1 MSGQSPLADNV
12 STFSKSSAF
21 TPGDAYSFRVRIA
34 DKIELPGKFDPA
46 LYLQF
51 NPRIAGRVAV
61 VCPAN
66 GGLCAE
72 LLRRGVREVVAFEPR
87 NQYFKA
93 IAAVAQF
100 VERGLGRTFAV
111 HTRMPT
117 VADGE
122 FETIFWPEGLE
133 DLRDPKIPFEQTLAC
148 LAPGGNLY
156 IEVHHGSHGALPK
169 NTNCWRPSI
178 AAFEQSVAS
187 LGSWPIRAKFSGR
200 NAMRQIYTIHDTRE
214 PILVT
219 PDEPAPAPQPIPAA
233 EVESPPPEVVTPSV
247 SVPAS
252 ELREA
257 EELAAFDEPGDPP
270 IVRPT
275 EQPITPRRGRRKSH
289 Q

>member
-1 MSGQSPLADNV
+1 MSSSTPLADSV

-34 DKIELPGKFDPA
+34 DRIELPGKFDPS

-51 NPRIAGRVAV
+51 NPRIVGRVAV

-72 LLRRGVREVVAFEPR
+72 LLRRGASEVVAFEPR

-100 VERGLGRTFAV
+100 VERGTGRTFIV

-133 DLRDPKIPFEQTLAC
+133 DLRDPKTPFEQTLAC

-156 IEVHHGSHGALPK
+156 IEVHHGTHGPLPK
-169 NTNCWRPSI
+169 NTNCWRPTTT
-178 AAFEQSVAS
+178 AFEQSIAS

-200 NAMRQIYTIHDTRE
+200 NALRQIYTIHDARE
-214 PILVT
+214 RVVEEVAPSEPQAPVRGVEIPLSEAVT
-219 PDEPAPAPQPIPAA
+219 TNA
-233 EVESPPPEVVTPSV
+233 VERTPP
-247 SVPAS
+247 
-252 ELREA
+252 ELREN
-257 EELAAFDEPGDPP
+257 EELAAFDEPSDVATAQPS
-270 IVRPT
+270 
-275 EQPITPRRGRRKSH
+275 EQPVTPRRGRRKAH